1 MLSKVSQLPRFK
13 KPRPSLFSGRLFKSS
28 IIVSA
33 ASLSLG
39 LLPLIAGTAKPA
51 SAVLSLV
58 PPEQLAP
65 VVTGS
70 SAVTLSWMPSQSLSV
85 AGYNVYEGTS
95 PSGETTTPINA
106 TLIPASQTSFQVT
119 GLTKGTTYYFTVV
132 TVDTSGNVSSSS
144 NEVDAEPN
152 ASPILFVSKTGSDTS
167 NTTCSQS
174 SPCATISNAITNAVA
189 GDTITV
195 GSSSM
200 ASPFNESITINKD
213 LTIEGAG
220 PSSTFV
226 GGTSALLLNNSVA
239 IVNQGVTATVTGI
252 TIQFG
257 YALNG
262 GGGINNAGTLSATN
276 DTIEYNATGSVID
289 VTGSNAQSGGNGG
302 GINNS
307 GTLSATND
315 TIAHNTTGVGGI
327 GGNGGNGGGINNSG
341 TLSATNDTVENNA
354 TGNGS
359 NGGGGGGINN
369 SGTLSATN
377 DTISNNIAGNGGS
390 EFGRGGNG
398 GGINNSGTLSATN
411 DTISNNIAGNG
422 FGFGFGGDGGGIY
435 NNSGTVTATSD
446 TVSNNMVGNGGSVN
460 PSLLVGLGGSILNGG
475 TFNLTSSIITDQHS
489 GGNCELVSPITSYG
503 YNVVDDTSCLVTQ
516 KSDYQ
521 ANSSSQ
527 KALVDLLGP
536 LANNG
541 GPTPTIEPETGNPSI
556 GLIPSGTSVS
566 INGNTIQLCPSTDQ
580 RGFPSP
586 ISGGCNAGSVQGTP
600 QQITFISPKT
610 GALGRVITLSA
621 TGGGSGNPV
630 LFSVDTLSSSG
641 VCSVNNSTV
650 SLTGVGE
657 CIVDANQLGNQTYF
671 SAPTDQQTI
680 TITQTAP
687 QPVTSITAT
696 SVTPSSVSISWTP
709 SSDLSYSPATTYE
722 VFEGRTSGGES
733 NTPVTCT
740 PALTATST
748 SCTITG
754 LNPSSTYFFD
764 VVASNPVGNSKAS
777 TEVSVATLAP
787 GTVVQTPPTTTT
799 PTTTT
804 PPTTTPPTTT
814 PTSPQS
820 PSILKTPGYYIVAS
834 DGGVFTYGSANFYGS
849 TGSMALNKPIVG
861 IAATPDGK
869 GYWLVASDGGVFSFG
884 DANFYGSTGGMAL
897 NKPIVGIAATP
908 DGKGYWLVASDG
920 GVFSFGDAN
929 FLGSAADL
937 KLNQPVNS
945 ISSVAVVG

>member
-289 VTGSNAQSGGNGG
+289 VTGSNAQS
-302 GINNS
+302 
-307 GTLSATND
+307 
-315 TIAHNTTGVGGI
+315 
-327 GGNGGNGGGINNSG
+327 
-341 TLSATNDTVENNA
+341 
-354 TGNGS
+354 
-359 NGGGGGGINN
+359 
-369 SGTLSATN
+369 
-377 DTISNNIAGNGGS
+377 
-390 EFGRGGNG
+390 GGNG

-884 DANFYGSTGGMAL
+884 DANF
-897 NKPIVGIAATP
+897 
-908 DGKGYWLVASDG
+908 
-920 GVFSFGDAN
+920 
-929 FLGSAADL
+929 LGSAADL